1 MQSFPY
7 DNVVYEGNPTEV
19 SLLDNI
25 LKTEG
30 IDTIVAPPKTGSRS
44 RRAVYILDDAQLDR
58 AREIVRRYVSGE
70 PLADPKTIRSWRCRT
85 CNELIEGQF
94 AVCWKCGR
102 ADASRT

>member
-7 DNVVYEGNPTEV
+7 DNVVYEGNATEA

-25 LKTEG
+25 FKTEE
-30 IDTIVAPPKTGSRS
+30 IETIIAPPRTGSRS